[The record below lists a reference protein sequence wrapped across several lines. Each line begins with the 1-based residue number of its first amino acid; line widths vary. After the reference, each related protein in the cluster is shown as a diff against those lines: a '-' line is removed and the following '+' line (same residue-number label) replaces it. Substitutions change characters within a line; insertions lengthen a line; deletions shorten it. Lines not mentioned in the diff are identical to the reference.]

1 MLLQNVASIIKRG
14 ITTLQSISIQMKWH
28 WSFSLGLNWAFLET
42 PPIQR
47 FRRDSIA
54 QNENAVSTVIFRFL
68 INPRRFCKI

>member
-14 ITTLQSISIQMKWH
+14 ITTLQSISIQMKW
-28 WSFSLGLNWAFLET
+28 SFSLGLNWAFLET

-47 FRRDSIA
+47 FRLDSIA